1 MSEPQK
7 SEPQNGRGALF
18 AGGLAAILASACCL
32 GPLVL
37 IALGVQ
43 RGMDRQPDGAGTLS
57 PFFIG
62 AALVALFFAWRRI
75 YRPAQACKPGEVC
88 AIPQVRATYK
98 LIFWIVAALVLVSL
112 GFPYVMPFF
121 LLITGVHHE
130 KTVCRPSPSLPLLP
144 PCGPPPRPS
153 RCPCLA

>member
-18 AGGLAAILASACCL
+18 AGGLAAILRRPAAWAA
-32 GPLVL
+32 GFDR
-37 IALGVQ
+37 LGVQ
-43 RGMDRQPDGAGTLS
+43 RAWIGNLTVLEPYRPI
-57 PFFIG
+57 FIG

-98 LIFWIVAALVLVSL
+98 LIFWIVAALVLVAL

-121 LLITGVHHE
+121 Y
-130 KTVCRPSPSLPLLP
+130 
-144 PCGPPPRPS
+144 
-153 RCPCLA
+153 

>member
-7 SEPQNGRGALF
+7 SEPQNGRGALRRW
-18 AGGLAAILASACCL
+18 AGRHSCVGLLP

-37 IALGVQ
+37 IALGFS
-43 RGMDRQPDGAGTLS
+43 GAWIGNLTVLEPHR

-88 AIPQVRATYK
+88 AIPRASYYK

-112 GFPYVMPFF
+112 GFPTSCHFS
-121 LLITGVHHE
+121 INH
-130 KTVCRPSPSLPLLP
+130 RSS
-144 PCGPPPRPS
+144 S
-153 RCPCLA
+153 